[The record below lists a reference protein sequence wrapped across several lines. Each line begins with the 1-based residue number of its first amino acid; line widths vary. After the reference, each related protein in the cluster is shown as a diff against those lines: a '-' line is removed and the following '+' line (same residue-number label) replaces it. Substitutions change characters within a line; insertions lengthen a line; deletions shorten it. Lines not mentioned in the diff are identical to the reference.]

1 MDVSCTDISKY
12 SQPHITL
19 FIQLLELQRIQGEK
33 NIKSRKP
40 NGEITEHGR
49 SFCVKVW
56 MLFVALVGLIET
68 TKHKA
73 EERAQDHLLQ

>member
-19 FIQLLELQRIQGEK
+19 FIQLLDLQKIQGEK
-33 NIKSRKP
+33 KQSWENQMGK
-40 NGEITEHGR
+40 ITEHGG

-56 MLFVALVGLIET
+56 MLFL
-68 TKHKA
+68 
-73 EERAQDHLLQ
+73 R

>member
-12 SQPHITL
+12 TQPHITL
-19 FIQLLELQRIQGEK
+19 FIQLLELQKIQGEK
-33 NIKSRKP
+33 ERKVEKP

-49 SFCVKVW
+49 SFLCKVW
-56 MLFVALVGLIET
+56 MLFGVSGLIET

-73 EERAQDHLLQ
+73 EERAHDHLLW